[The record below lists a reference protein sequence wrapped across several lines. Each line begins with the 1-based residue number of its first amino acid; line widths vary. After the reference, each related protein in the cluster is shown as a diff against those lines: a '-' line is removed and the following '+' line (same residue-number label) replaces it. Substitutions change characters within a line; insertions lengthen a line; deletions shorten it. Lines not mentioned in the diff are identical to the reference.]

1 MIFWKE
7 YNDIQ
12 QALRNKKLC
21 RDYALQ
27 EINRI
32 LKELRELLNKEMMK
46 IFTDEVM
53 DTNVFTDEITEWK
66 KLRNRIYKIKCPQ
79 FCPSMEK
86 CNYRK
91 R

>member
-7 YNDIQ
+7 YNDMQ

-32 LKELRELLNKEMMK
+32 LQELRKVLDKEMNK
-46 IFTDEVM
+46 IFTDEIM
-53 DTNVFTDEITEWK
+53 DTNPITDEITEWK
-66 KLRNRIYKIKCPQ
+66 KLRNKIYKIKCPRY
-79 FCPSMEK
+79 CPSSET
-86 CNYRK
+86 CRYRK
-91 R
+91 